1 VVGAEAGADAAGGN
15 AGGENLRIEPR
26 NKFEL
31 VLNLKTAKV
40 LGLAGSRSLLVLA
53 DEVIDEVIEQK
64 FHNAAFGGRE
74 MPLWVN

>member
-40 LGLAGSRSLLVLA
+40 LGLAGSQSLLVLA
-53 DEVIDEVIEQK
+53 DEVIEQK

>member
-40 LGLAGSRSLLVLA
+40 LGLTGSQSLLVLA
-53 DEVIDEVIEQK
+53 DEVIEQK

>member
-53 DEVIDEVIEQK
+53 DEVIEQK

>member
-1 VVGAEAGADAAGGN
+1 VVGAEAGADAAGGK
-15 AGGENLRIEPR
+15 AGGEELRVEPR

-53 DEVIDEVIEQK
+53 DEVIEQK

>member
-1 VVGAEAGADAAGGN
+1 VVGAEAGADAASGN
-15 AGGENLRIEPR
+15 AGGEELPVEPR

-40 LGLAGSRSLLVLA
+40 LGLAGSQSLLVLA
-53 DEVIDEVIEQK
+53 DEVIEQK

-74 MPLWVN
+74 MTLWVN

>member
-1 VVGAEAGADAAGGN
+1 LPV
-15 AGGENLRIEPR
+15 EPR

-40 LGLAGSRSLLVLA
+40 LGLAGSQSLLVLA
-53 DEVIDEVIEQK
+53 DEVIEQK

-74 MPLWVN
+74 MTLWVN